1 MTYYYDHLK
10 GTFVS
15 DTDATDLGKDVP
27 VRKPNA
33 VPPKTKTIKKFNQ
46 GGSAASKPLVPDL
59 EKMIDLYDDPQG
71 EDFKLKYNANSGVYV
86 NKLGTI
92 STRNAVDANKIN
104 ELFNPKK
111 KVQAWDIMKASAK
124 EKAKK
129 GDYSELRELRKIER
143 KAKKQTFPKKI
154 SNTDQRTLTKAPD
167 PIPTIP
173 LNFLKIDQDKDPIM
187 IAKEKR
193 FLEILKDNER
203 KKNKLEGL
211 AYLMGVKE

>member
-1 MTYYYDHLK
+1 MTYYYDRLK
-10 GTFVS
+10 NTFVS

-59 EKMIDLYDDPQG
+59 EKMIDLMTTPG

-111 KVQAWDIMKASAK
+111 KSADLGHNESISK
-124 EKAKK
+124 RKSKK
-129 GDYSELRELRKIER
+129 GRL
-143 KAKKQTFPKKI
+143 F
-154 SNTDQRTLTKAPD
+154 
-167 PIPTIP
+167 
-173 LNFLKIDQDKDPIM
+173 
-187 IAKEKR
+187 
-193 FLEILKDNER
+193 
-203 KKNKLEGL
+203 
-211 AYLMGVKE
+211 

>member
-71 EDFKLKYNANSGVYV
+71 EDFKLKYNVNSGVYV

-111 KVQAWDIMKASAK
+111 KVQTWDIMKASAK

-129 GDYSELRELRKIER
+129 GDYSELR
-143 KAKKQTFPKKI
+143 
-154 SNTDQRTLTKAPD
+154 
-167 PIPTIP
+167 
-173 LNFLKIDQDKDPIM
+173 
-187 IAKEKR
+187 
-193 FLEILKDNER
+193 
-203 KKNKLEGL
+203 
-211 AYLMGVKE
+211 